1 MEFEIAKEKAVKY
14 IVMAKKTKHE
24 VYQKLKK
31 SGFDGNII
39 NQVIDYLSDLNYLND
54 EEYIDAYLKQSM
66 RLLKYSIFEIKQKL
80 LQKGLDKC
88 IIENKLEY
96 LKDNNYEQKIIEKLL
111 NSKLKN
117 LDDLKKKQYLYR
129 RGFKTNI
136 DTYM

>member
-88 IIENKLEY
+88 IIENKL
-96 LKDNNYEQKIIEKLL
+96 
-111 NSKLKN
+111 KN

>member
-14 IVMAKKTKHE
+14 IVMAKKTKYE

-31 SGFDGNII
+31 SGFDDNII

-66 RLLKYSIFEIKQKL
+66 RLLKYSIFEIKQKIL
-80 LQKGLDKC
+80 KKGLDKC

>member
-31 SGFDGNII
+31 SGFDDHII
-39 NQVIDYLSDLNYLND
+39 NQVIDYLSDLNYVND

-66 RLLKYSIFEIKQKL
+66 RLLKYSICEIKQKL

-96 LKDNNYEQKIIEKLL
+96 LKDNNYEQKIIEKLI